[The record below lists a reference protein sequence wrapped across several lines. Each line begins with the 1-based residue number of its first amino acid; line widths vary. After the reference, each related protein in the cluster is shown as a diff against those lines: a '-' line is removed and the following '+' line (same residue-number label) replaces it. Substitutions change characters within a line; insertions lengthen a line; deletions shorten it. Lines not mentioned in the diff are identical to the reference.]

1 MTELEGKRVLITRPR
16 EQYVD
21 FAAQLSALGAIPLAF
36 PVISI
41 DAIDNP
47 QDLDQALGNLGKYQ
61 WVVFTSVNGV
71 NAVWKRMIISGVVQI
86 PPSVKIAAIG
96 PKTAAALQK
105 IGAPVNFMPSEYIAE
120 AILPGLGD
128 IKDQWILLLRADI
141 ARPDLANAIQK
152 AGGIAH
158 EIAVYHTVQGNPSD
172 SEWDEFVIGIDIIT
186 FTSASTVRNFVKLV
200 NDRNVDLESVAQ
212 KALIACIGP
221 IAARTAREYG
231 LTVDIAADEY
241 TIEGLVSAIQNYDNK
256 NIKESRNTDE

>member
-1 MTELEGKRVLITRPR
+1 MTELAGKRILITRPR
-16 EQYVD
+16 EQYAD
-21 FAAQLSALGAIPLAF
+21 FATQLVALDAVPLAF

-41 DAIDNP
+41 EAIENP

-71 NAVWKRMIISGVVQI
+71 NAVWHRLTLSGVKQF
-86 PPSVKIAAIG
+86 PPSIKIAAIG
-96 PKTAAALQK
+96 PKTAAALQE
-105 IGAPVNFMPSEYIAE
+105 IGAMVNFMPSEYIAE

-172 SEWDEFVIGIDIIT
+172 SEWDEFVKGVDMIT
-186 FTSASTVRNFVKLV
+186 FTSASTVRNFVELV
-200 NDRNVDLESVAQ
+200 NDRKFEVESIAQ
-212 KALIACIGP
+212 KVLIACIGP

-231 LTVDIAADEY
+231 LKADIVADEY

-256 NIKESRNTDE
+256 KESRNADE